1 MADTAPGH
9 IANMKNTV
17 DAAEIDEGAVVG
29 DVLDG
34 AFKNDTFLED
44 L

>member
-1 MADTAPGH
+1 VE
-9 IANMKNTV
+9 NTV
-17 DAAEIDEGAVVG
+17 DAPEIDERAVAR
-29 DVLDG
+29 DILDG